1 MDAEGKGEKENNF
14 VLPDMFIVLCRCER
28 LARGLPSFQERD
40 RDGCT
45 KKNYNPVLPSAFCP
59 LPLPVALC
67 LLPSAFDLLP

>member
-28 LARGLPSFQERD
+28 LARGLPSFQKRNRD
-40 RDGCT
+40 ART

-59 LPLPVALC
+59 LPFALC